1 MKATKTILLMI
12 SVCLLLGQGALATP
26 TFQVYISGA
35 VADSRLLVENSNSGW
50 DEDTWF
56 IANNSFQLIVVGN
69 YQQDWID
76 NLTEVTLVLSVP
88 DGQQGG
94 VSIVPAPSTGTSPN
108 PLLLTDST
116 LVLDGYYNPGGD
128 ADENLLLGGPDPSGY
143 DTKSFLPK
151 DSSGNPISSDNHY
164 PFQNDV
170 SDFLI
175 YGLGNFGRNG
185 NIHNYSTEEGISL
198 DLQSDGQEKVYN
210 VSLSGFTRVHFD
222 VYGYEY
228 DEDTGQKNIKSTWGD
243 NPNSHDSTYYHT
255 PAPGAILLGSIG
267 VMLVGYLRRRQRL

>member
-1 MKATKTILLMI
+1 MI